1 MGHGLRNDEI
11 ADRHSGDEFW
21 QRQGAS
27 VQARF
32 FFFKQKT
39 AYAMRISDWS
49 QTCALPI
56 SVIAER
62 PEAVAERLHAVDDE
76 GADGGNVQRAGER
89 LADAD
94 RPLEAV
100 VVILR
105 HIEARGGIELN
116 RAVVEDRGGGQPAPF
131 DSAEERRVGKEGVSR
146 WRCRGAASH

>member
-1 MGHGLRNDEI
+1 
-11 ADRHSGDEFW
+11 
-21 QRQGAS
+21 
-27 VQARF
+27 
-32 FFFKQKT
+32 
-39 AYAMRISDWS
+39 MRISDWS
-49 QTCALPI
+49 SDVCSSDLFGRSECQRVAVVVAVLDDA
-56 SVIAER
+56 VIAER
-62 PEAVAERLHAVDDE
+62 PEAVADRLHAVDDE

-131 DSAEERRVGKEGVSR
+131 DDLRIKMRLERRTRLPPGVGAVD
-146 WRCRGAASH
+146 RGG

>member
-1 MGHGLRNDEI
+1 
-11 ADRHSGDEFW
+11 
-21 QRQGAS
+21 
-27 VQARF
+27 
-32 FFFKQKT
+32 
-39 AYAMRISDWS
+39 MRISDWS
-49 QTCALPI
+49 SDVCSSDLFGRSECQRVAVVVAVLDDA
-56 SVIAER
+56 VIAER

-116 RAVVEDRGGGQPAPF
+116 RAVVQDRGVRKGVV
-131 DSAEERRVGKEGVSR
+131 EGKGVSVR
-146 WRCRGAASH
+146 VDLGGRVNIKKK